1 MKIIFKSAIFV
12 TPEGGMVSDLFVSN
26 GKIVGPF
33 NKSQADKVVDCT
45 GKFLIPGVIDC
56 HVHFREPGGEYKEDW
71 ESGSRAA
78 VVGGV
83 TTVLD
88 MPNTNPPTVSLEALE
103 AKRALVH
110 GRSYVNYGFFFG
122 VDGENIDEMANA
134 RNVPGYKIYM
144 GSSTG
149 SLLADKPETWEKAF
163 RVAKSRNLPVV
174 VHAEDEASIKVG
186 KRGCECAL
194 IAVGQAIELR
204 KKIGNKLHIAHVS
217 CDKELKKIQENHCSE
232 LTCEVC
238 PHHLYFSINDMRDGY
253 LKMNPPL
260 RGEDDLR
267 ALWEGLRSGL
277 VNIVATDHAP
287 HSLEEKAQ
295 EISKA
300 PAGVPGVEFVLPLML
315 NEVNQKMLSFERLI
329 ELLCRHPAEI
339 FGIKNKGRLDIGYD
353 ADLVLLDMNLEKTI
367 TRDMVLS
374 KCGWSSYEGYKLK
387 GWPVMTVVGGEI
399 ACENREMVGGK
410 IGRECVFVN

>member
-1 MKIIFKSAIFV
+1 MKIIFESATFV
-12 TPEGGMVSDLFVSN
+12 TPEGGIVSDLFVEN
-26 GKIVGPF
+26 GKIVTVF
-33 NKSQADKVVDCT
+33 DKTEADRVVDCR
-45 GKFLIPGVIDC
+45 GKFLMPGVIDC

-78 VVGGV
+78 ACGGV

-88 MPNTNPPTVSLEALE
+88 MPNTNPPTVTIEALE
-103 AKRALVH
+103 AKRALVR

-122 VDGENIDEMANA
+122 VNGENFDEMANA

-149 SLLADKPETWEKAF
+149 SLLADKPEIWEKSF
-163 RVAKSRNLPVV
+163 RVAKARNLPVV
-174 VHAEDEASIKVG
+174 VHAENEASIKAG
-186 KRGCECAL
+186 ERGCECAL
-194 IAVGQAIELR
+194 IAVTEAIELR

-217 CDKELKKIQENHCSE
+217 CAQELKKIHENHSAE

-238 PHHLYFSINDMRDGY
+238 PHHLYFSMDDVRDGY

-260 RGEDDLR
+260 RGGNDLR
-267 ALWEGLRSGL
+267 ALWEGLRSGT
-277 VNIVATDHAP
+277 VNIIATDHAP

-315 NEVNQKMLSFERLI
+315 NEVNNKMLSFERLI
-329 ELLCRHPAEI
+329 ELLCWHPADI
-339 FGIKNKGRLDIGYD
+339 FGIKIKGRLEVGYD
-353 ADLVLLDMNLEKTI
+353 ADLVLVDMTIEKTI

-374 KCGWSSYEGYKLK
+374 KCGWSPYEGYKLK

-399 ACENREMVGGK
+399 VCENREAVGEKLGK
-410 IGRECVFVN
+410 ECVFS